1 MSEEQRM
8 REEVSRR
15 LQRGI
20 LETKEG
26 DRIHPSP
33 DGKQFSITPRQVN
46 AQLDLTTLIFWLL
59 DSAHKALTSG
69 YSTAYR
75 NGVIAAFN
83 CIPDADQDEKFTEEV
98 KKCRYVNEHHTGN
111 YKGYPPVEVVHTYF
125 DIDPYALE
133 HAVVNLLRRRG
144 MTETPRLWE
153 ERPAEVFWAREGENA
168 PVERIE
174 DAKTE
179 DV

>member
-8 REEVSRR
+8 RKEVSRR

-69 YSTAYR
+69 YSTAYK

-98 KKCRYVNEHHTGN
+98 KKCGYVNEHHTGN
-111 YKGYPPVEVVHTYF
+111 YKGYPPVEVVRKYF

-133 HAVVNLLRRRG
+133 HAIVNLLRRRG

-153 ERPAEVFWAREGENA
+153 ERPTEVFWAREGENA
-168 PVERIE
+168 PVEHIE

-179 DV
+179 DE